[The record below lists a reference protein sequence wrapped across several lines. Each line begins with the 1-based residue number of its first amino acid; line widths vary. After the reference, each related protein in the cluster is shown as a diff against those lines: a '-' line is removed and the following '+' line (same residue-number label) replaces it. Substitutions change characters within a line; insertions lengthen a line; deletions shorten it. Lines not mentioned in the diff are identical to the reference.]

1 MGKNEKIEFKFEW
14 NWVAQM
20 KSLILLIESGN
31 ARGRQSAKQDLM
43 DLAEKLDKYN
53 ELNAKD

>member
-1 MGKNEKIEFKFEW
+1 MKNEKIEFKFEW

-31 ARGRQSAKQDLM
+31 ARGRQGAKQDLM
-43 DLAEKLDKYN
+43 DLAKKLDKHN
-53 ELNAKD
+53 ELNAKN